1 MKRKLKTDS
10 VEGDVVPPAL
20 QESEPVL
27 PPAPA
32 LFLSET
38 VEGVAEAVAAAAAEA
53 VAIEAEPVVE
63 AAPLSPIVQV
73 RVALSCRWSLVQ
85 SAGVLLGREWVEFR
99 RDDKRLDEFRR
110 TPLLEVQE

>member
-32 LFLSET
+32 LFLSEA
-38 VEGVAEAVAAAAAEA
+38 GVAEGEGEAEA
-53 VAIEAEPVVE
+53 VVVVSPP
-63 AAPLSPIVQV
+63 APPSPIVLV
-73 RVALSCRWSLVQ
+73 RVAPSCRWSLVQ